1 MIYDILV
8 YDGKISWWFMVI
20 IIYQLKMGQVATGT
34 ANNVMIC
41 LIIVITSDKRLQF
54 AIENGP

>member
-1 MIYDILV
+1 
-8 YDGKISWWFMVI
+8 MVI